1 MIPGYHHYC
10 ASLLWSVSSK
20 SRKIGTLCGKRA
32 KLSLWSDNMVFLL
45 ENLGESTRNAL
56 EVIRQFFKM
65 AAWDNRVPK
74 NQPNN

>member
-1 MIPGYHHYC
+1 
-10 ASLLWSVSSK
+10 
-20 SRKIGTLCGKRA
+20 
-32 KLSLWSDNMVFLL
+32 MVFLL

-74 NQPNN
+74 NQPNNKLCVCSVVSESLQPCGL